1 MTAVERVV
9 EYDSVDPEDELE
21 ATGDR
26 KPPPDWP
33 QQGAIIFDKLSMRY
47 FPDPASELVLKELDF
62 DILPSE
68 KVCVEYFLHHFLR
81 ILHFFF
87 QNYIFQNLSDWHRWS
102 NGSWKEFNYKR
113 IVPFIV

>member
-1 MTAVERVV
+1 MEEKFLLFVSVFFEQSAELENTMTAVERVV
-9 EYDSVDPEDELE
+9 EYESVDPEDELE

-68 KVCVEYFLHHFLR
+68 KVIASN
-81 ILHFFF
+81 ILFSV
-87 QNYIFQNLSDWHRWS
+87 LL
-102 NGSWKEFNYKR
+102 
-113 IVPFIV
+113 

>member
-9 EYDSVDPEDELE
+9 EYESVDPEDALE

-68 KVCVEYFLHHFLR
+68 KVRIEYSMFYCRIIFYEFRNIDVNFLTLVR
-81 ILHFFF
+81 
-87 QNYIFQNLSDWHRWS
+87 
-102 NGSWKEFNYKR
+102 
-113 IVPFIV
+113 

>member
-9 EYDSVDPEDELE
+9 EYESVDPEDALE

-68 KVCVEYFLHHFLR
+68 KVRTGYLTYHSCECSKAFGYCFDFFLNFVRLVSLVAR
-81 ILHFFF
+81 ALEKVR
-87 QNYIFQNLSDWHRWS
+87 S
-102 NGSWKEFNYKR
+102 
-113 IVPFIV
+113 

>member
-9 EYDSVDPEDELE
+9 EYESVDPEDALE

-68 KVCVEYFLHHFLR
+68 KVRFELSALYCHIISYQFRFPNVIFL
-81 ILHFFF
+81 
-87 QNYIFQNLSDWHRWS
+87 NLIRLVSLVARELERVRS
-102 NGSWKEFNYKR
+102 
-113 IVPFIV
+113 

>member
-21 ATGDR
+21 ASGDR

-68 KVCVEYFLHHFLR
+68 KVRFEYSMFYF
-81 ILHFFF
+81 IC
-87 QNYIFQNLSDWHRWS
+87 
-102 NGSWKEFNYKR
+102 EF
-113 IVPFIV
+113 